1 MGNCCNKKTIFN
13 PGVVLDRFA
22 AIMIIIIHILDIIF
36 RVIAGASA
44 EDDCPLYRLANF
56 KKGGLLIEAFTK
68 GGSKAVEKMIKT
80 QLSGFMYNKGRGE
93 LITRTE
99 YLRWKYRNN
108 KKEKINIDERA
119 KTRYDPLHVWEDH
132 TACWQMQYR
141 GSLGESLLHILIICD
156 SPIHTR
162 IARLLLKYYPV

>member
-13 PGVVLDRFA
+13 PGVVLDR
-22 AIMIIIIHILDIIF
+22 
-36 RVIAGASA
+36 VIAGGGA
-44 EDDCPLYRLANF
+44 EDDCPLYKLANY
-56 KKGGLLIEAFTK
+56 KKGGLLVEAFTK
-68 GGSKAVEKMIKT
+68 GGSKAVEKMVKT

-99 YLRWKYRNN
+99 FLRWKYRNN
-108 KKEKINIDERA
+108 KKDKISIDEKA